1 MLEGGWCEGGEGR
14 VQQQAGIRFAVA
26 PVRKGEGGRRRVG
39 MGDGGG
45 AAHLACFR
53 RDATALGWP
62 KMPIIDGRTV
72 DNGRSCCRAE
82 YRG

>member
-1 MLEGGWCEGGEGR
+1 MREGRGEYSSKLEFGSPSHQSGKVRGGEGGWGWGG
-14 VQQQAGIRFAVA
+14 
-26 PVRKGEGGRRRVG
+26 
-39 MGDGGG
+39 GGG